1 MQIIKPLLIL
11 CFVVLLVF
19 VFRQRGRAGLR
30 AGSRIAA
37 LALGVAA
44 IAFVI
49 DPDIPQA
56 LADMLGVVRGT
67 DLVLYILVV
76 VFAVT
81 SMSLY
86 FGQRA
91 AQVQIQQ
98 LARRVALSDAV
109 AADGPPGRNSLP
121 TEPSQPTAATVI
133 GEAGLA
139 APPQTPTRSASTLS
153 PCDNAIQRRPPIQ

>member
-1 MQIIKPLLIL
+1 MQIIKPILIL
-11 CFVVLLVF
+11 CFVALLVF

-30 AGSRIAA
+30 AGSRITA
-37 LALGVAA
+37 LALGAAA
-44 IAFVI
+44 IVFVI

-56 LADMLGVVRGT
+56 LAQLVGVVRGT

-91 AQVQIQQ
+91 MQMQIQQ
-98 LARRVALSDAV
+98 LARRIAISDAV
-109 AADGPPGRNSLP
+109 STDGPPRSTPDEVMVASHTNPVGDGSP
-121 TEPSQPTAATVI
+121 AEQPVGL
-133 GEAGLA
+133 GE
-139 APPQTPTRSASTLS
+139 STI
-153 PCDNAIQRRPPIQ
+153 DDH

>member
-1 MQIIKPLLIL
+1 MQIMIIKPLLIL
-11 CFVVLLVF
+11 CFVILLVF
-19 VFRQRGRAGLR
+19 VFRQRSRAGLR

-37 LALGVAA
+37 LALAIAA
-44 IAFVI
+44 IAFVL

-56 LADMLGVVRGT
+56 LAEFVGVGRGT

-91 AQVQIQQ
+91 MQVQVQQ
-98 LARRVALSDAV
+98 LARRLAISDAV
-109 AADGPPGRNSLP
+109 ATDGPPRPKGEFVASLP
-121 TEPSQPTAATVI
+121 VPRDIEGDTGDCSVAKHLLPGPHDDD
-133 GEAGLA
+133 
-139 APPQTPTRSASTLS
+139 R
-153 PCDNAIQRRPPIQ
+153 

>member
-1 MQIIKPLLIL
+1 MQIIKPALIL

-30 AGSRIAA
+30 AGSRVAA
-37 LALGVAA
+37 LLLGVAA
-44 IAFVI
+44 IVSVI
-49 DPDIPQA
+49 DPGIPQR
-56 LADMLGVVRGT
+56 LAELVGVVRGT
-67 DLVLYILVV
+67 DLILYILVV

-98 LARRVALSDAV
+98 LARRVALSDAIT
-109 AADGPPGRNSLP
+109 AGGPPGRRDTATPAQVPGDGSA
-121 TEPSQPTAATVI
+121 PS
-133 GEAGLA
+133 
-139 APPQTPTRSASTLS
+139 APHEKAEG
-153 PCDNAIQRRPPIQ
+153 A